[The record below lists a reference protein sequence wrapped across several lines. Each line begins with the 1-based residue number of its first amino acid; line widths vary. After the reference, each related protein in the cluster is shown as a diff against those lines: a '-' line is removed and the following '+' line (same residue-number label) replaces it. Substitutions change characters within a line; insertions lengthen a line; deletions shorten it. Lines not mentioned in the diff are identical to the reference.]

1 MAIKEILVLSG
12 KGGTGKTTITSS
24 LIPYFDNVVIG
35 DCDVDAP
42 NLQILFD
49 PTTLSKESF
58 LGMKKAVLDDEK
70 CIHCGKCYEMCKFD
84 AVGNVSKC
92 EGCGVCE
99 YVCPVDA
106 IKMVDNVVGD
116 LFVSQTKY
124 GKMVHTCLKAGE
136 ENSGKLVAQVRKVAK
151 KIAQDEGKE
160 YIILDGAPGIACNV
174 ISSLTGVKKVVVV
187 TEPTASG
194 LHDLKRVVSLIER
207 FRITPYFVINKYD
220 LSLEGS
226 AKIEEYVESFGYR
239 VYVKMPFDKR
249 IVESI
254 TQMKIPSVMER
265 ELFESLGFEELVMEL
280 KGVKK

>member
-58 LGMKKAVLDDEK
+58 LGMKKAALDDEK
-70 CIHCGKCYEMCKFD
+70 CIQCGKCYEMCKFD

-124 GKMVHTCLKAGE
+124 GKMVHACLKAGE

-226 AKIEEYVESFGYR
+226 AKIEEYVESLGYR

-254 TQMKIPSVMER
+254 TQMKIPSIMER
-265 ELFESLGFEELVMEL
+265 EFFESLGFEELVMEL
-280 KGVKK
+280 KG